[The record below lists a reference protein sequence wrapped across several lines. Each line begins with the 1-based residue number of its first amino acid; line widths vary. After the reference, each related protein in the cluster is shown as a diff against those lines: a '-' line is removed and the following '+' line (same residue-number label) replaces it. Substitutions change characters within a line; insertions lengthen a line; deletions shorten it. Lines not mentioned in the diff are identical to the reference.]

1 LAREFPDR
9 PVAVYAGS
17 GKSGIY
23 ENGTFARKD
32 REEIKGLVRQGIV
45 GLVVGT
51 DAASE
56 GLNLQRLGTLI
67 NIDLPWN
74 PTRLEQRKGRIQ
86 RIGQK
91 RESVKV
97 LNLRYRDSVEDKV
110 HTALAGRLEEIF
122 KMFGQIP
129 DVLEDLWVDLALDSK
144 ADAEKRIGELSLKH
158 PFDERY
164 GRVEQV
170 SGWEDCARV
179 VNRLDKLEKLRVKW

>member
-1 LAREFPDR
+1 MNRLYAFLWRLASQTE
-9 PVAVYAGS
+9 S
-17 GKSGIY
+17 
-23 ENGTFARKD
+23 
-32 REEIKGLVRQGIV
+32 L
-45 GLVVGT
+45 LLGT

-86 RIGQK
+86 RIGQR
-91 RESVKV
+91 RETVKV
-97 LNLRYRDSVEDKV
+97 LNLRYQNSVEDKV

-129 DVLEDLWVDLALDSK
+129 DVLEDLWVDIALDSK
-144 ADAEKRIGELSLKH
+144 ADAQKRIGELSLKH

-164 GRVEQV
+164 GKVENFAD
-170 SGWEDCARV
+170 WEDCPRV
-179 VNRLDKLEKLRVKW
+179 VNRLDKLAALRSRW